1 MSSRSPSPNRGEK
14 TTMEGRP
21 LPVYSDFSHMSAAQG
36 IGNIRFA
43 VSLREENPDAIIA
56 RVFPLTKIVPVPK
69 KEEKPKPKPKPKV
82 EEKPC
87 NRPDCAARKDKLG
100 ELKGENKGLRM
111 RVETLVNRVETTRNK
126 ISLTDKSIIMAEE
139 KNDSLNGEI
148 EEARNRIAQM
158 EQNVDKAEV
167 FNQALRRQLQA
178 LQQEIENIKN
188 ESKSQQQELQEL
200 LEDKSERK
208 IVFSRNPEHR
218 DQKLATEVSILKF
231 QDEEYDSD

>member
-1 MSSRSPSPNRGEK
+1 
-14 TTMEGRP
+14 
-21 LPVYSDFSHMSAAQG
+21 MSAAHG

-100 ELKGENKGLRM
+100 ELKNENKGLRNK
-111 RVETLVNRVETTRNK
+111 VQALANRLETTRNK
-126 ISLTDKSIIMAEE
+126 IGLTDKSIIIAEE
-139 KNDSLNGEI
+139 KNDSLNGQI

-178 LQQEIENIKN
+178 LQQEIENIRS
-188 ESKSQQQELQEL
+188 ETKSQEHQLQEL
-200 LEDKSERK
+200 LEDKTERK
-208 IVFSRNPEHR
+208 IQFSRNPERR
-218 DQKLATEVSILKF
+218 DPLLATEVSVLKF
-231 QDEEYDSD
+231 PDEEYDSD